1 MRHAMRYEG
10 GFERNFPGLRP
21 GATDFEG
28 DDGERH
34 PMAPWPAG
42 ADGLRFGFM
51 ERQGK
56 RFVAVRVQ
64 YRAGDVVLAHDVPL
78 DSIRHLGGHRLSAE
92 PIRLDNDPASALLG
106 DAIDANPAQRAE
118 LSALRDQLRASM
130 RDQTSQKAE
139 EHRV

>member
-1 MRHAMRYEG
+1 MRHAIRYEG
-10 GFERNFPGLRP
+10 GFERNFSELRP
-21 GATDFEG
+21 GATDFDG

-34 PMAPWPAG
+34 TMVPWPSG

-51 ERQGK
+51 ERHGK

-64 YRAGDVVLAHDVPL
+64 YGTADVVLAHDVPL
-78 DSIRHLGGHRLSAE
+78 DAVRHLGGHRLSAE
-92 PIRLDNDPASALLG
+92 PVRLDNDPASALLG

-130 RDQTSQKAE
+130 RDETSKKSE

>member
-1 MRHAMRYEG
+1 MRHAIRYEG
-10 GFERNFPGLRP
+10 GFERNFSELRP

-34 PMAPWPAG
+34 KMVPWPSG

-51 ERQGK
+51 ERHGK

-64 YRAGDVVLAHDVPL
+64 FRTADVVLAHDVPL
-78 DSIRHLGGHRLSAE
+78 DAERHLGGHRLSAE
-92 PIRLDNDPASALLG
+92 PVRLDDDAASALLG

-118 LSALRDQLRASM
+118 LSALRDQVRGSM
-130 RDQTSQKAE
+130 RGHASHQSE
-139 EHRV
+139 EHTV